1 LHKLDTSPK
10 ISFSK
15 GKRSFALSVIEYPKD
30 EKPSPGQ
37 HEIQSKI
44 GKETPSFSF
53 GTSSREGMIFYHFE
67 SKSYLLIVDN

>member
-1 LHKLDTSPK
+1 MYYWKIFYKPTIIFFSPV
-10 ISFSK
+10 
-15 GKRSFALSVIEYPKD
+15 SVIEYPKD